1 MNETL
6 SEFILSDC
14 SDPTLQFTSNALL
27 NYSALVASLHC
38 LIGIE
43 VGTYFGSDSPELF
56 NIRQIGY

>member
-6 SEFILSDC
+6 SEFILADC

-43 VGTYFGSDSPELF
+43 VGTFVDALNHYVSD
-56 NIRQIGY
+56 G